1 MIKRLRAFA
10 LVLCDVL
17 AMGFVLLVVAWGYRL
32 VHGGYEMSV
41 YLKLWPACLIFVLV
55 NEVAKLYQGS
65 LLHPGVTFGPPE
77 EFRRLFYSISCVFL
91 FVLAFLFMAKSGESY
106 SRFVIFTS
114 WGVCFFAIPMSRWTL
129 RSVLKRWRFGEIPA
143 IILGAGLAGE
153 KTAHLFNKS
162 KYLGLRPV
170 AFLDDDPSKRGKT
183 IDGVEVKGPLSIA
196 EELRRTLGA
205 EYVIICLP
213 PQCVRPALEGP
224 CKGFSQALIIPDN
237 AIFSSMWTY
246 IYDIGGMLGLEIRR
260 TLLLKHLRAMKGF
273 VDLSLSLL
281 SLLLFSPLMLAIAV
295 AVKLTSKGPVLYKA
309 KRLGFDGEEFEIFKF
324 RTMRI
329 DADREL
335 ERLLEEDP
343 DMKKEWNK
351 SFKLKDDPRITP
363 LGRLLRK
370 SSLDE
375 LPQLLNVLR
384 GEMSLIGPRPI
395 VKDEIRYFDSKAE
408 IVFKVKPGI
417 TGLWQVSGRTDTSY
431 AERVDLDV
439 YYIMNWSIW
448 LDIYIL
454 LKTVKEVLFC
464 RGAY

>member
-17 AMGFVLLVVAWGYRL
+17 SMGFVLLSVAWAYRL
-32 VHGGYEMSV
+32 IHGGYEMSA
-41 YLKLWPACLIFVLV
+41 YLKLWPACLIFVMV

-77 EFRRLFYSISCVFL
+77 ELRRLFYSVSCVFL

-106 SRFVIFTS
+106 SRFVIFAS
-114 WGVCFFAIPMSRWTL
+114 WGVCLLAVPLSRWAL

-143 IILGAGLAGE
+143 IVIGAGLAGE
-153 KTAHLFNKS
+153 KAAHLFNKS
-162 KYLGLRPV
+162 KYLGLRPM
-170 AFLDDDPSKRGKT
+170 AFLDDDPSKHGKLVN
-183 IDGVEVKGPLSIA
+183 GVEVKGPVSMA
-196 EELRRTLGA
+196 EELRLAIGA

-213 PQCVRPALEGP
+213 PQFVRPVLEGP
-224 CKGFSQALIIPDN
+224 CNGFSQALVIPDK
-237 AIFSSMWTY
+237 AVFSSMWTY

-260 TLLLKHLRAMKGF
+260 TLLLKHLRVIKGM
-273 VDLSLSLL
+273 VDLGLSLL
-281 SLLLFSPLMLAIAV
+281 SLLFLSPLLLLIAV
-295 AVKLTSKGPVLYKA
+295 AVKLASKGPVLYKA
-309 KRLGFDGEEFEIFKF
+309 KRLGQDGKEFEIFKF

-329 DADREL
+329 DADEAL
-335 ERLLEEDP
+335 ERLLEENP
-343 DMKKEWNK
+343 EMKKEWNK
-351 SFKLKDDPRITP
+351 SFKLKVDPRVTP
-363 LGRLLRK
+363 LGRFLRK

-395 VKDEIRYFDSKAE
+395 VKGELPYFGSRSDV
-408 IVFKVKPGI
+408 IFKVKPGI

-439 YYIMNWSIW
+439 YYIMNWNIW
-448 LDIYIL
+448 LDVYIL